1 MNNPILLIFDEES
14 ELWEPRTSGGY
25 NKYILPSEVEEIIN
39 DLIYYSQFYTDDEIE
54 QYNRQLEK
62 RFFDEFRPTTNKP
75 AKDLSGF
82 VYILKCENRYKV
94 GYSKDVNKRIKQ
106 LDTRPFKLELIY
118 KQYSECA
125 YSIEQRIH
133 QQLSAFSV
141 ENEWYDI
148 KESLLIENVKE
159 IFKSVEEEILA

>member
-25 NKYILPSEVEEIIN
+25 NKYILPSEVDGIIN
-39 DLIYYSQFYTDDEIE
+39 DLIYYSQFYTDAEII
-54 QYNRQLEK
+54 QYNRQLEE
-62 RFFDEFRPTTNKP
+62 RFFDDFKPTTTKP

-125 YSIEQRIH
+125 YRIEQRIH
-133 QQLSAFSV
+133 QQLVAFKV

-148 KESLLIENVKE
+148 KESLLIKSVIA

>member
-14 ELWEPRTSGGY
+14 ELWEPRMSGGY
-25 NKYILPSEVEEIIN
+25 NKYILPSDVERIIN
-39 DLIYYSQFYTDDEIE
+39 DLIYYSHFYTDDEII
-54 QYNRQLEK
+54 QYNRQIEE
-62 RFFDEFRPTTNKP
+62 RFFDNFRPTINKP
-75 AKDLSGF
+75 TKELSGF

-118 KQYSECA
+118 KRYSECA
-125 YSIEQRIH
+125 YRIEQRIH
-133 QQLSAFSV
+133 QQLVEFRV

-148 KESLLIENVKE
+148 KESLLIKNVNA
-159 IFKSVEEEILA
+159 IFKSVEEEILP

>member
-14 ELWEPRTSGGY
+14 ELWEPRTPNGY
-25 NKYILPSEVEEIIN
+25 NKYILPSELKEIIN
-39 DLIYYSQFYTDDEIE
+39 DLIYYSQFYTDKEIA
-54 QYNRQLEK
+54 QYNEQLEK
-62 RFFDEFRPTTNKP
+62 RFFDDFKPTINKP

-118 KQYSECA
+118 KRYSECA
-125 YSIEQRIH
+125 YDIEQRIH
-133 QQLSAFSV
+133 KQLWAFRV

-148 KESLLIENVKE
+148 KESLLIENVNV
-159 IFKSVEEEILA
+159 IFKSVEEEILS

>member
-1 MNNPILLIFDEES
+1 MNNPILLIFDEEA

-25 NKYILPSEVEEIIN
+25 NKYILPSNLEEIIN
-39 DLIYYSQFYTDDEIE
+39 DLIHYAHTYTDEEIV
-54 QYNRQLEK
+54 QYNKQLEE
-62 RFFDEFRPTTNKP
+62 RFFDDFKPTTNKP
-75 AKDLSGF
+75 IKDLSGF

-125 YSIEQRIH
+125 YSIEQHIH
-133 QQLSAFSV
+133 RQLHAFRV

-148 KESLLIENVKE
+148 EESLLIKNVNA
-159 IFKSVEEEILA
+159 IFKSVEEEVLS